1 MQRTVGTTVVE
12 GLLIDWAVTHSAP
25 GPQVPVSLLD
35 DRQVAAELDRLQRD
49 RARTT
54 AREAE
59 LILRLAELRPDVDD
73 PPPGSPGARARSSSR
88 VTDLEFPGVSEFFVD
103 EVAHSINLGRGT
115 AAFRARRAWT
125 WRENLPATYAALRD
139 GRIDERRA
147 GVLADALQHIAPE
160 LARAVESDVLPQAL
174 DLAPAALRRRA
185 LALLTELDT
194 DAVDTRREEAERAA
208 DVRVADAGDGMA
220 TLTADLR
227 AEDATA
233 CFDVIDQ
240 LAHMA
245 RSDGD
250 ARPIGQLR
258 GDVLSMLVLR
268 PADHGLADVHAQV
281 TVTACLEGLERRT
294 DYPDLE
300 IVVVD
305 NGSVDP
311 RALTLLD
318 EARGRGVRVLRVD
331 EPFNFSRLCN
341 LGAEQGTGE
350 ILALVNNDVEPLAE
364 GWLRSMVAQAQR
376 ADVGAVGALLLY
388 EDRSVQHA
396 GIALGPGD
404 GAIHPWR
411 GLAEGRIE
419 AEPRVALAGAR
430 SAVTA
435 ACLAV
440 RRDRYLAVGGMD
452 ETAFPVTLN
461 DVDLCLK
468 LNARG
473 WRTLYEPAARL
484 LHLEGRT
491 RPADAVAQ
499 ERPRRAREL
508 RAFRE
513 RWAEA
518 LKDDPFYSPA
528 LDREG
533 RGGPR

>member
-227 AEDATA
+227 AEHAAA
-233 CFDVIDQ
+233 CYDVIDQ

-268 PADHGLADVHAQV
+268 PADHGLADVRAQV
-281 TVTACLEGLERRT
+281 TVTACLEGLEGT
-294 DYPDLE
+294 
-300 IVVVD
+300 
-305 NGSVDP
+305 S
-311 RALTLLD
+311 
-318 EARGRGVRVLRVD
+318 ARGGEVGGFVVTAGHLRD
-331 EPFNFSRLCN
+331 L
-341 LGAEQGTGE
+341 
-350 ILALVNNDVEPLAE
+350 
-364 GWLRSMVAQAQR
+364 LRR
-376 ADVGAVGALLLY
+376 VGALGLTAPDGGSLTFALTDADGRLAATATPA
-388 EDRSVQHA
+388 ELTRRAATGCPQHP
-396 GIALGPGD
+396 GTPDCTCPALGPP
-404 GAIHPWR
+404 APT
-411 GLAEGRIE
+411 E
-419 AEPRVALAGAR
+419 AYRPTDAQRR
-430 SAVTA
+430 FVTT
-435 ACLAV
+435 
-440 RRDRYLAVGGMD
+440 RDRRCRMPNCGQRAGWSDLDHVVPHGRGG
-452 ETAFPVTLN
+452 ETSCGN
-461 DVDLCLK
+461 LCCACRSHHRLK
-468 LNARG
+468 TFARG
-473 WRTLYEPAARL
+473 WTFALEPDGALRVTSASGITRT
-484 LHLEGRT
+484 T
-491 RPADAVAQ
+491 RPPGMRSGSAPP
-499 ERPRRAREL
+499 PRACSPGAGPSL
-508 RAFRE
+508 
-513 RWAEA
+513 
-518 LKDDPFYSPA
+518 DPPDPDPPPF
-528 LDREG
+528 
-533 RGGPR
+533 